1 MTIADDERREL
12 ADLLLEVG
20 PDAPTLCEGW
30 TTNDLAA
37 HLVTRQDRVD
47 AQAGIVVR
55 QLAGWTERVRLGEAR
70 RAYADLVQ
78 RIRSGPPWWSL
89 QRLEALDEATNAL
102 EYLVH
107 HEDVRRAQPDWKPRD
122 LPDSVNDE
130 IWHRTLRIARL
141 AVRRTSIGVALARPT
156 GAVEVVRPG
165 EPLGVVRGDP
175 VELALWT
182 YGRSPVADITLEGP
196 DEALTVLRKLRPRL

>member
-1 MTIADDERREL
+1 MTVAGDERREL
-12 ADLLLEVG
+12 ASLLLEVG

-30 TTNDLAA
+30 TTRDLAA

-47 AQAGIVVR
+47 AQAGIVIR
-55 QLAGWTERVRLGEAR
+55 PLSGWTERVRQGAAR
-70 RAYADLVQ
+70 SAYADLIR
-78 RIRSGPPWWSL
+78 RIRSGPPWWSA

-107 HEDVRRAQPDWKPRD
+107 HEDVRRAQPDWTPRD
-122 LPDSVNDE
+122 LPDAVNDE
-130 IWHRTLRIARL
+130 IWRRTIRVARL
-141 AVRRTSIGVALARPT
+141 AVRRTSVGVALARPT
-156 GAVEVVRPG
+156 GNPETVRDA
-165 EPLGVVRGDP
+165 EPLGIVRGNP

-196 DEALTVLRKLRPRL
+196 EDAIAALKKLRPRL